1 MDKYVYSTTFQFLVT
16 ETHYVLYV
24 ETEKLIFQRDMDKS
38 DMDKSNDVIDLDE
51 EDEEEEKKPAAAAQ
65 KQEGK
70 EQKPK
75 EPVAS
80 SSKAPPPPPQ
90 PKAEVTRAKVVQ
102 ISDV

>member
-1 MDKYVYSTTFQFLVT
+1 MCSKTFQFIVT
-16 ETHYVLYV
+16 ETHYLLYV

-38 DMDKSNDVIDLDE
+38 DMDKSNDVIDLDQ
-51 EDEEEEKKPAAAAQ
+51 EDEEEEAKPAAVVQ

-70 EQKPK
+70 EQKTK
-75 EPVAS
+75 EPIAS
-80 SSKAPPPPPQ
+80 SSKAPPPPQ